1 MGFPINF
8 LAGLAGHNLH
18 YHFPKRFSNLR
29 GSKTQVLHLSALFRS
44 ATLVLCWLI
53 AGLATAQ
60 QDTLLPQIAQD
71 VLEDVVQDQGGE
83 GAFNFNTLGE
93 NLEVFRRNPINL
105 NTADEEELRGLGLLS
120 DPQILN
126 LLSHRT
132 QTGPFLSVYELQAVP
147 GFDTETARALAP
159 YFTTQKG
166 LDAYN
171 QPLLNMLAEGQRQL
185 FLRWNTVLEPQRGY
199 QRPGDEGGYLGSPH
213 QFYLRFRHTHSNKL
227 SYGITAEKD
236 RGEEF
241 FRGSNRKGFDYYS
254 GHLFLRDYSPTLK
267 AVALGDFAVSFGQG
281 LILFSGFNYGKS
293 ALATTIKRSARTLR
307 PYTSVNEANFMRGGA
322 ATLAFGDHWEVSALV
337 SFRRRDGNLLDIDTL
352 DPGILRISS
361 LDEDGL
367 HRTQREIENRNVI
380 GQFSTGGSV
389 KYKFRGGHVAVNA
402 LYERLDGELIVN
414 PQPYNRFFFSGQD
427 LFNASVDYAW
437 RWRNFHF
444 FGETAMSKNGAIAT
458 LNGLLLGLDRKAD
471 LALLVRHYPRDYQV
485 LLADPFAETSG
496 GRNETG
502 AYLGLAVRPF
512 REWTLNAYLDVWR
525 HPWLRFDID
534 RPSLGWEY
542 RFRLTWY
549 RKRRFRF
556 YAEVREERKT
566 ENRATTTTAVTPA
579 VPRSLFLGRLHF
591 SYQLTKSLELR
602 SRADFGFFDNDIDP
616 RLRGFAVYQDIL
628 FRPMAFPLSFT
639 ARYALFDTDGFDIRF
654 YSFEN
659 ALLYSFSIPAYF
671 NRGSRF
677 YINVRYRP
685 IKLITLEA
693 RYARWFY
700 SDRETIGSGNERI
713 DGPVRSEVAAQI
725 RLSF

>member
-1 MGFPINF
+1 MNYPAI
-8 LAGLAGHNLH
+8 
-18 YHFPKRFSNLR
+18 
-29 GSKTQVLHLSALFRS
+29 FRS
-44 ATLVLCWLI
+44 AGVFFCGLL
-53 AGLATAQ
+53 AGSAFAQ

-71 VLEDVVQDQGGE
+71 VLEDVAQDQGGE
-83 GAFNFNTLGE
+83 GTFNFNTLGE
-93 NLEVFRRNPINL
+93 NLEIFRRNPINL
-105 NTADEEELRGLGLLS
+105 NTADEEELRSLGLLS

-126 LLSHRT
+126 ILSHRT

-147 GFDTETARALAP
+147 GFDLETARALAP
-159 YFTTQKG
+159 YLTTQKG
-166 LDAYN
+166 LDTYN
-171 QPLLNMLAEGQRQL
+171 KPLLSMLAEGQRQL
-185 FLRWNTVLEPQRGY
+185 FLRWNTVLEEQRGY
-199 QRPGDEGGYLGSPH
+199 QRPPEAGGYLGARQ

-227 SYGITAEKD
+227 SYGFTAEKD

-241 FRGSNRKGFDYYS
+241 FRGSNRKGFDFYS

-307 PYTSVNEANFMRGGA
+307 QYTSVNEANFMRGGGV
-322 ATLAFGDHWEVSALV
+322 TLAFGDHWEVTALV
-337 SFRRRDGNLLDIDTL
+337 SYRRRDGNLLEVDTL

-367 HRTQREIENRNVI
+367 HRTEREVDNRNII

-389 KYKFRGGHVAVNA
+389 KYSFRNGHLALNT
-402 LYERLDGELIVN
+402 LYERLDGRLIAT
-414 PQPYNRFFFSGQD
+414 PQPYNRFFFSGQT
-427 LFNASVDYAW
+427 LFNTSLDYAW
-437 RWRNFHF
+437 RFRNFHV
-444 FGETAMSKNGAIAT
+444 FGETALSQNGALAT
-458 LNGLLLGLDRKAD
+458 LNGLLIGLDRKVD
-471 LALLVRHYPRDYQV
+471 LALLVRHYPRNYQA
-485 LLADPFAETSG
+485 LLADPFAETTG

-502 AYLGLAVRPF
+502 AYLGLTVRPF

-534 RPSLGWEY
+534 RPSTGWEY
-542 RFRLTWY
+542 RLRLTWY

-566 ENRATTTTAVTPA
+566 ENRASTSTAVTPA
-579 VPRSLFLGRLHF
+579 VPRTLFLGRLHF

-602 SRADFGFFDNDIDP
+602 SRADFGFFDNNLDA
-616 RLRGFAVYQDIL
+616 RLRGFAVYQDVL
-628 FRPMAFPLSFT
+628 FRPMTFPLSFT

-659 ALLYSFSIPAYF
+659 ALLYSFSIPPYF

-677 YINVRYRP
+677 YINLRYRP

-700 SDRETIGSGNERI
+700 ADRERVGSGNESI